1 MTEIYLQN
9 TLTRKKE
16 LFTPQQPDR
25 VTYYVCGPTVYN
37 HPHIGNARPAVVFD
51 VLYRL
56 LCHVYGKAHVVY
68 VRNFTDVD
76 DKINAAAA
84 EQGVPIGEITGKF
97 IKIYQDETDALA
109 ILRPTVEPRVT
120 QHIPQIIAQIQA
132 LIDAGNAYE
141 AEGHVL
147 FNVPSYENYGALSRR
162 SRDDMIAGA
171 RIDVAPYKRDPA
183 DFVLWKPSDATQP
196 GWDSPWGRG
205 RPGWHIEC
213 SAMAETHLGETIDIH
228 GGGNDLVFPHHENEI
243 AQGTCAHH
251 GKQYARYWVHN
262 GMVQVEGRK
271 MAKSVGNV
279 LLIHDLLEQH
289 HPEVLRFVLLS
300 AHYRQPLDWTADGVA
315 QAKATLDRLYGLL
328 RDVADVAAAPVTDDD
343 PDFGRF
349 IAALADDLN
358 TPKAFAEVHAIARAL
373 RGVVNDPS
381 KRGRLK
387 SVLLE
392 SGKVLGVLQGDPE
405 AWFKETTHNLTASHL
420 TLPAP
425 ILGSPT
431 LDVVPKNPP
440 YSANQLSELQIEALI
455 ADRQAA
461 RKAKNFA
468 EADRIRDDLAA
479 EGIVLEDGP
488 GGTAWKRAG

>member
-1 MTEIYLQN
+1 MTQIYLHN

-56 LCHVYGKAHVVY
+56 LRRAFKDVLFA
-68 VRNFTDVD
+68 RNFTDVD

-84 EQGVPIGEITGKF
+84 EQGVPIGDIAEKF
-97 IKIYQDETDALA
+97 IGIYQRETDALG

-132 LIDAGNAYE
+132 IIDAGNAYE
-141 AEGHVL
+141 ADGHVL
-147 FNVPSYENYGALSRR
+147 FNVPSFEDYGALSRR

-183 DFVLWKPSDATQP
+183 DFVLWKPSDDTQP

-213 SAMAETHLGETIDIH
+213 SAMAEAHLGETIDIH

-243 AQGTCAHH
+243 AQGTCAH
-251 GKQYARYWVHN
+251 GGALYARYWVHN

-279 LLIHDLLEQH
+279 LLIKDLLAE
-289 HPEVLRFVLLS
+289 HPAEVLRFVLLS

-315 QAKATLDRLYGLL
+315 QAKTTLDRLYGLL
-328 RDVADVAAAPVTDDD
+328 RDVADIEAAEPAADD
-343 PDFGRF
+343 PDMARF
-349 IAALADDLN
+349 VTALADDLN
-358 TPKAFAEVHAIARAL
+358 TPKAFAELHRTARAL
-373 RGVVNDPS
+373 AAAAGNP
-381 KRGRLK
+381 GEQARLK
-387 SVLLE
+387 AVLLAA
-392 SGKVLGVLQGDPE
+392 GDLLGLLQSDPAEWFGGAVADDE
-405 AWFKETTHNLTASHL
+405 AAR
-420 TLPAP
+420 
-425 ILGSPT
+425 
-431 LDVVPKNPP
+431 
-440 YSANQLSELQIEALI
+440 IEELI
-455 ADRQAA
+455 AARQAA
-461 RKAKNFA
+461 RTAKDFA
-468 EADRIRDDLAA
+468 KADRIRDELAA
-479 EGIVLEDGP
+479 DGITLMDGP
-488 GGTAWKRAG
+488 EGTTWRRDA